1 LQNEFGEREIGI
13 YYTAKGKSLAQ
24 VSMILKDIPGSL
36 SSILAILAAH
46 GINLK
51 VGWFDTSDGGN
62 TGRYSAF
69 VDLTGCKVDSKA
81 IKEEIMETKL
91 VQKVEI
97 QVGKEIVF
105 DSHFKGLRMMDRDVL
120 PIGTSEWSE
129 MKRHVSPEVLTNIG
143 RTFGEVSVD
152 YWSDAIGK
160 LTNRLSVW
168 ERILEARG
176 IGDRVEIDV
185 KKGMVTI
192 ENCFSSRE
200 FRGDGPACY
209 TVCGMLEGIL
219 SQILMEEVHVTEIE
233 CLANYQDR
241 CIFRIESPSTKK
253 LKDFEEISEKL
264 DGI

>member
-1 LQNEFGEREIGI
+1 
-13 YYTAKGKSLAQ
+13 
-24 VSMILKDIPGSL
+24 
-36 SSILAILAAH
+36 
-46 GINLK
+46 
-51 VGWFDTSDGGN
+51 
-62 TGRYSAF
+62 
-69 VDLTGCKVDSKA
+69 
-81 IKEEIMETKL
+81 
-91 VQKVEI
+91 
-97 QVGKEIVF
+97 
-105 DSHFKGLRMMDRDVL
+105 
-120 PIGTSEWSE
+120 
-129 MKRHVSPEVLTNIG
+129 MKRHVSPEVLRNIG

-168 ERILEARG
+168 ESILEARG

-185 KKGMVTI
+185 KRGMVTI

-219 SQILMEEVHVTEIE
+219 SQILMEDVHVTEIE